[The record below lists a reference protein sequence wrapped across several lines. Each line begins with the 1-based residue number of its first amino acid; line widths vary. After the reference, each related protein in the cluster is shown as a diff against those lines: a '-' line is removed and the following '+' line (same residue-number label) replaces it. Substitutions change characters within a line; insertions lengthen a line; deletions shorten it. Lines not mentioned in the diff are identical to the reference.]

1 MADNNAPGD
10 LLPLPAHRT
19 HLPHHLPD
27 GIGGHGKIVRRP
39 GQLPRQTGIRVFEVG
54 EVNIDA
60 PIQRPQRLHPLVSA
74 AVVHHRH
81 RQLWPQRR
89 EDRGQKVGGGHKI
102 DVFRPLG
109 NEVFKQLPE
118 SGGVRGLPYRAAAD
132 GGVLA
137 VAAPER
143 AAAEE
148 NRAASPSPRQRRF
161 LPFVEHG
168 FGHEGGIRAAAEAP
182 LPRHPVHAAPP
193 RAEVTVSVIHIHPI
207 LWGYHISFFAFS
219 QPRTLPAGENVVNYK
234 NKLSA
239 PLANSDFERGN
250 YYENP
255 ICRKPGHSRYD

>member
-1 MADNNAPGD
+1 M
-10 LLPLPAHRT
+10 
-19 HLPHHLPD
+19 
-27 GIGGHGKIVRRP
+27 
-39 GQLPRQTGIRVFEVG
+39 
-54 EVNIDA
+54 
-60 PIQRPQRLHPLVSA
+60 
-74 AVVHHRH
+74 
-81 RQLWPQRR
+81 
-89 EDRGQKVGGGHKI
+89 GGGHKI

-148 NRAASPSPRQRRF
+148 NRAASPGSCQRRF

-168 FGHEGGIRAAAEAP
+168 LGHEGGIRTAAEAP
-182 LPRHPVHAAPP
+182 LPRRSVHAAPP
-193 RAEVTVSVIHIHPI
+193 RAEVAVSVIHTHPI

-234 NKLSA
+234 NKYCLRPS
-239 PLANSDFERGN
+239 ANSFQKGVIV
-250 YYENP
+250 YGNP
-255 ICRKPGHSRYD
+255 IC